1 MSVGLVWFVVGMRG
15 AGDFARR
22 PAHPLAPPAR
32 RRLARYGAVAGS
44 CLAAVAAL
52 LGTADLVVARA
63 VLIPLGLL
71 TLAAPAAYVAYLL
84 RRRGLTGS
92 DRQRTVG
99 LVLLLAASSAFWMIF
114 AQDASVLGV
123 FARDSTD
130 RTVGGWQ
137 VPAAWFQS
145 LHPLFVLLL
154 APLLAWLWSRRD
166 RSPRSLPFAAALFAG
181 GGSFVLMAG
190 AARAAAHDAVSPLW
204 LVGAYLLQAGGE
216 IVVGPV
222 GLALAARLA
231 PPGRT
236 GQFLGLY
243 GLFAAFGVVLGNG
256 LYRLTGRVPL
266 SVYFLLCGGSVI
278 AVAAVLATASP
289 ALDRLLR
296 AGRPS
301 A

>member
-1 MSVGLVWFVVGMRG
+1 
-15 AGDFARR
+15 
-22 PAHPLAPPAR
+22 
-32 RRLARYGAVAGS
+32 
-44 CLAAVAAL
+44 
-52 LGTADLVVARA
+52 
-63 VLIPLGLL
+63 
-71 TLAAPAAYVAYLL
+71 
-84 RRRGLTGS
+84 
-92 DRQRTVG
+92 
-99 LVLLLAASSAFWMIF
+99 
-114 AQDASVLGV
+114 
-123 FARDSTD
+123 
-130 RTVGGWQ
+130 
-137 VPAAWFQS
+137 
-145 LHPLFVLLL
+145 
-154 APLLAWLWSRRD
+154 
-166 RSPRSLPFAAALFAG
+166 
-181 GGSFVLMAG
+181 
-190 AARAAAHDAVSPLW
+190 
-204 LVGAYLLQAGGE
+204 VGAYLLQAGGE